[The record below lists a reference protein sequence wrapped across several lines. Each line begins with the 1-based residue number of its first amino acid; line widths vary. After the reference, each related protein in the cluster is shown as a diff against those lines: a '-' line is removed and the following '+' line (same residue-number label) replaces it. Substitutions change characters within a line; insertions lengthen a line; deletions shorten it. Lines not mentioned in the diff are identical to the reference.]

1 MATSPSVNVTLGPK
15 GRLVVPAPLRR
26 ELGVE
31 PGDVLVAH
39 VEDGRLVLETRE
51 AILERLRRMFDVV
64 PKDVSLVD
72 ELFAERR
79 EEFEREER
87 ELGS

>member
-1 MATSPSVNVTLGPK
+1 
-15 GRLVVPAPLRR
+15 
-26 ELGVE
+26 
-31 PGDVLVAH
+31 
-39 VEDGRLVLETRE
+39 
-51 AILERLRRMFDVV
+51 MFDVV

-87 ELGS
+87 ERGS